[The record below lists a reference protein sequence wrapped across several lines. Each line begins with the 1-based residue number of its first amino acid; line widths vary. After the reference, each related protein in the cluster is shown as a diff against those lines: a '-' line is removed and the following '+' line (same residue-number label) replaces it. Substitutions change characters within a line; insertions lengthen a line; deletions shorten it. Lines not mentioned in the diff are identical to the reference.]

1 MASTQSLRSAFSCS
15 ACRSSALQLF
25 VGSSLPL
32 RMPRVIARTPSTRLP
47 TACFSSFRPN
57 SQQQKSPAIQELR
70 VPGKQEGSV
79 TQSEADGEEVPWYLQ
94 EEPPKHPTLIVE
106 PPPLPDVPEGAPKVV
121 EQLVKFT
128 SDELGMEDIEIV
140 DLRNLDPP
148 PALGPGL
155 LMLFGTARS
164 DRHLHV
170 SADRLVRWFRGR
182 GISADADGLLG
193 RNELKIRQKRNA
205 RKMKRLGH
213 GYAQREN
220 DDGISTQWVCVNA
233 GTVSWVEGES
243 AVVAEDGRVSG
254 FGVPQ
259 VGSTVVVQ
267 MFTKSRRTELDLE
280 GYWKK
285 KLMGPKAARKLE
297 LEEEKEK
304 DPVAWAIRQNA
315 TGKSNSQDRFLSKG
329 PSF

>member
-1 MASTQSLRSAFSCS
+1 MASNRLLTSAFSCS
-15 ACRSSALQLF
+15 ACRSTALQLF
-25 VGSSLPL
+25 VGPSLSL
-32 RMPRVIARTPSTRLP
+32 RLPRLSVTTPSARCV
-47 TACFSSFRPN
+47 TANLSTLRTDP
-57 SQQQKSPAIQELR
+57 QQRKSPAIQELR
-70 VPGKQEGSV
+70 TPDKQVNGAAQSGDS
-79 TQSEADGEEVPWYLQ
+79 SEANDEDVPWYLQ
-94 EEPPKHPTLIVE
+94 VEPPKHPTLIVE

-128 SDELGMEDIEIV
+128 SDELGMEDIEIL

-164 DRHLHV
+164 ERHLHV

-193 RNELKIRQKRNA
+193 RNELKIRVRRNA

-213 GYAQREN
+213 GYAQREH

-243 AVVAEDGRVSG
+243 EVVGTDGRVSG

-267 MFTKSRRTELDLE
+267 MFTKSRRTEFDLE

-285 KLMGPKAARKLE
+285 KLMGPKAARALE
-297 LEEEKEK
+297 QEEEREK
-304 DPVAWAIRQNA
+304 DPVGWAMRQ
-315 TGKSNSQDRFLSKG
+315 TTSSGSS
-329 PSF
+329 

>member
-1 MASTQSLRSAFSCS
+1 M
-15 ACRSSALQLF
+15 
-25 VGSSLPL
+25 
-32 RMPRVIARTPSTRLP
+32 
-47 TACFSSFRPN
+47 
-57 SQQQKSPAIQELR
+57 
-70 VPGKQEGSV
+70 
-79 TQSEADGEEVPWYLQ
+79 
-94 EEPPKHPTLIVE
+94 
-106 PPPLPDVPEGAPKVV
+106 V

-128 SDELGMEDIEIV
+128 SDELGMEDIEIL

-164 DRHLHV
+164 ERHLHV

-182 GISADADGLLG
+182 GVSAAADGLLG
-193 RNELKIRQKRNA
+193 RNELKIRVRRNA

-233 GTVSWVEGES
+233 GTVSWVEAES
-243 AVVAEDGRVSG
+243 EVVGTDGRVSG

-285 KLMGPKAARKLE
+285 KLMGPKAAKALE
-297 LEEEKEK
+297 QEEEREK
-304 DPVAWAIRQNA
+304 DPVAWAMRQ
-315 TGKSNSQDRFLSKG
+315 TFSNGSRKASSRQERFLSTG
-329 PSF
+329 A